1 MADDNTAGVL
11 DLVAVVVVA
20 LLHRVEDLQTELEK
34 YHFAAPLTSR
44 GTLGKMY
51 LIMATFADLGRL
63 CNRTFLLL
71 T

>member
-1 MADDNTAGVL
+1 MADDDTAGVL
-11 DLVAVVVVA
+11 DLVTVVVVA

-51 LIMATFADLGRL
+51 FIMATFADLGRL
-63 CNRTFLLL
+63 CN
-71 T
+71 

>member
-34 YHFAAPLTSR
+34 YHFAAPLTFS
-44 GTLGKMY
+44 GTLGKC
-51 LIMATFADLGRL
+51 I
-63 CNRTFLLL
+63 
-71 T
+71 